1 MGKLLESLMQTCPEC
16 DERTFAKRIV
26 GRYVRERSRIL
37 IWECLEC
44 GALWQQRRTDKA
56 LDTPSDV

>member
-1 MGKLLESLMQTCPEC
+1 MQTCPEC